1 MKVTYLTNERKI
13 ERKLKELW
21 LSRKLNKVFD
31 KKKILELYLNKIFF

>member
-1 MKVTYLTNERKI
+1 MKVTYLSNERKL

-21 LSRKLNKVFD
+21 LSWKLNKVFD